1 MAAKSTSAKSS
12 DLISLLEPYFT
23 KQAPFQI
30 PKKWRENLV
39 SWIPWINLVI
49 GILLLP
55 AVLVVIGFGTVVG
68 VVAPTVGVSTGLFY
82 WLSIIL
88 AAASIAILF
97 ITFPGLKARKL
108 SAWKLVFWADIIYLA
123 YGIVSALSTG
133 DILGIF
139 TNLIGTAIA
148 LFVLFQIKSYYK

>member
-1 MAAKSTSAKSS
+1 MAAKSKSSS
-12 DLISLLEPYFT
+12 DLIALLEPYFT

-39 SWIPWINLVI
+39 NWIPWINLVI

-55 AVLVVIGFGTVVG
+55 ALLVLVGLGTVVG
-68 VVAPTVGVSTGLFY
+68 VVAPLAGNAAVPVFY
-82 WLSIIL
+82 WLSLIL
-88 AAASIAILF
+88 AVVSIAILF
-97 ITFPGLKARKL
+97 ITFPGLRARKL

-123 YGIVSALSTG
+123 YGIVSALANG
-133 DILGIF
+133 DILSVF
-139 TNLIGTAIA
+139 TNLIGTAVA

>member
-1 MAAKSTSAKSS
+1 MAAKSKSSS

-55 AVLVVIGFGTVVG
+55 AVLVIVGLGTVVG
-68 VVAPTVGVSTGLFY
+68 VVAPLTGNAAVSIFY
-82 WLSIIL
+82 WLSLISVVIC
-88 AAASIAILF
+88 IAILF

-108 SAWKLVFWADIIYLA
+108 SAWKLVFWADIVYLA
-123 YGIVSALSTG
+123 YGILSALSNG
-133 DILGIF
+133 DILSIV
-139 TNLIGTAIA
+139 TNIIGTAIA